1 MKKTDKNKVKEFIRV
16 DHAGERGAIK
26 IYEGQLLALNTFIN
40 DDDLKKC
47 SLYGTDKIVRVP
59 FNNKLSAECLPLIL
73 EVVSAKM
80 FIAEQ
85 YGLAEECVKYWEET
99 TGNCCCRGVIIW
111 KMLREKGYNAKLKI
125 GSLGFIQSN
134 NKDISILSI
143 LYFSA
148 SIKFKSLSN

>member
-1 MKKTDKNKVKEFIRV
+1 MYIVSHNNNKMNKTLTSVKQIYKGGK
-16 DHAGERGAIK
+16 GENITLDLHTWVECGGVEMD
-26 IYEGQLLALNTFIN
+26 YN

-80 FIAEQ
+80 FVAEQ

-134 NKDISILSI
+134 NKDIF
-143 LYFSA
+143 YEYG
-148 SIKFKSLSN
+148 